1 METMRVVLQVLETT
15 AFVCVCIV
23 MIQLWRMI
31 NRPPHVK
38 KKSFLPAGSF
48 GLPILGETVAYM
60 KSMKMANPTFM
71 AEHRERQVS

>member
-1 METMRVVLQVLETT
+1 MGLQVLEAA
-15 AFVCVCIV
+15 AFVCICIV
-23 MIQLWRMI
+23 MFQLRRLK

-38 KKSFLPAGSF
+38 KKSSLPAGSF

-60 KSMKMANPTFM
+60 KSMKMSNPTFM